1 MELEVSIREA
11 GDVRIVDARG
21 RLTIGEASDR
31 LHRELQRLAEGGWRK
46 ILVNLT
52 EVQKIDS
59 TGIST
64 LVRNCI
70 SVSRAGGSLRLACPA
85 GRVREALRVTRLV
98 ESIPTFDDETSAL
111 ASFS

>member
-1 MELEVSIREA
+1 MELEVSVREV
-11 GDVRIVDARG
+11 GDVRVVDGRG

-31 LHRELQRLAEGGWRK
+31 LHRELQRLAEAGWRK
-46 ILVNLT
+46 ILINLT

-70 SVSRAGGSLRLACPA
+70 GLSRGGGSIKLVCPA
-85 GRVREALRVTRLV
+85 GRVREALRITRLD
-98 ESIPTFDDETSAL
+98 ESIPTFDDEAAAL
-111 ASFS
+111 ASFR